1 MSLTVLIAAMVA
13 AGVALALLVVW
24 LLLRARAR
32 PKVIAAPTSQA
43 AAAEPPSESPP
54 TASMTMAAADSI
66 VRAMAAR
73 GEIVQAIKMVREMT
87 GLGLKEAK
95 DYVDALPNVP
105 PITEVAR
112 RMALAASGGAGVS
125 GAAGSGASVR
135 TDALALLARGDKLE
149 AIKLVRERTGMG
161 LKEAKDYVED
171 LAAGQP
177 AAAVDPRRPLDD
189 PRLRQAASELVA
201 AGQLDQAMRLIQSA
215 SGCSIE
221 AARHYID
228 QLRRG

>member
-1 MSLTVLIAAMVA
+1 MDRTVLIAAMIA
-13 AGVALALLVVW
+13 AGAALLALVAWV
-24 LLLRARAR
+24 LLRGRSQ
-32 PKVIAAPTSQA
+32 PQVIAAPGAAS
-43 AAAEPPSESPP
+43 AAAEPPAAPSP

-73 GEIVQAIKMVREMT
+73 GETVQAVKMVREMT

-95 DYVDALPNVP
+95 DYVDSLPNAP
-105 PITEVAR
+105 PITAVAR
-112 RMALAASGGAGVS
+112 QVALAASGAG
-125 GAAGSGASVR
+125 GAASGASVR
-135 TDALALLARGDKLE
+135 TEALALLARGDKLE

-161 LKEAKDYVED
+161 LAEAKDYVED

-177 AAAVDPRRPLDD
+177 AAGVDPRRPLDD
-189 PRLRQAASELVA
+189 PRLRQAVTELVA
-201 AGQLDQAMRLIQSA
+201 AGQPDQAMRLIQSA

-228 QLRRG
+228 QVRRG